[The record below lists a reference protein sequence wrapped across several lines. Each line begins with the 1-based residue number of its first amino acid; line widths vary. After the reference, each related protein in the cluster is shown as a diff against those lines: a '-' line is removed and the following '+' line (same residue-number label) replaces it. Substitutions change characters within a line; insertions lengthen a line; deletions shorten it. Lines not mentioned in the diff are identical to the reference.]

1 LWDVGFGEDV
11 KSQGLLMPGMN
22 EPKCFQFACAK
33 QLIVDHVKHAKTLT
47 NLVVEALLSACFNE
61 DGNPTS
67 RVCVERVTVGG
78 KTKDRRWYKAGG
90 ILIAAMYVVRAI
102 ADAAP
107 RKRVRLFEGF
117 VSYKKG
123 VCSNH
128 RRDLTLL

>member
-22 EPKCFQFACAK
+22 EPKCFQFAC
-33 QLIVDHVKHAKTLT
+33 T